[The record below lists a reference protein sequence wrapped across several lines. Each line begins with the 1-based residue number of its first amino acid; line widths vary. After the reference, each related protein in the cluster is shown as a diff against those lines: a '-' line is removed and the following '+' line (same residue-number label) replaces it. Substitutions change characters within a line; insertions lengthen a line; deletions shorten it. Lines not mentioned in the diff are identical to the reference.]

1 MDQIWSTWWSWI
13 VLGIVLGIVEVV
25 IPGYIFVGFAVG
37 AVATGV
43 LVGIGLLSGL
53 PVMLAAFA
61 VLSLIAW
68 LVIRK
73 LLGTREGQVKIWD
86 RDINDNP

>member
-13 VLGIVLGIVEVV
+13 VLGIVLGIVEVI